1 MEEFADDLQS
11 LGPRDGADDGG
22 LDAGDEGLPREAI
35 DVDCFDELL
44 NAPLVDSPRNARPP
58 SAAGDEERRLASGE
72 VLPFETVH
80 AWLRKLAAGGDAP
93 RTLPLRP
100 SASPFAPFSG
110 PSAAYVVSRA
120 RAEGRGESGGIS
132 VAFQSVTNG
141 EAWWAPDELRGV
153 VRRPMARRI
162 RSGEGAGR
170 VHGYRGWLY
179 TLTARPD
186 ARAPPAADRG
196 ADVALVQLWRDGGT
210 GGTKRA
216 RAPADDEDSSQF
228 CDSLSD
234 AENGATARSGE
245 RSSRTPSPRGLRKRR
260 DNLYTEED
268 VVPRTTRFLRD
279 VVVEGAIRGTIRAP
293 EGAADYAEWF
303 PWHDDVL
310 ASPKL
315 PPPGSVV
322 AIDARTQS
330 LTLDT
335 SGDGPVL
342 ITSSRPSVAAGVPD
356 DEDRRQ
362 RGALV
367 AFVGQVPV
375 RCDAGVRAGDT
386 LVPSGAGDGAAAAA
400 RAAPG
405 AVLGVALGD
414 AGDGASGGSEVLCFV
429 RWHQAV
435 QREVGR
441 ELGTWVAR
449 CARAGSNGMFWLSLV
464 QIALT
469 LALTLNTTRGA
480 ALGRKPPPRPV
491 ARPSGVD
498 LGEPRWER
506 VHMFSS
512 VIIGVDHVC
521 LYGLIALYGPT
532 LPRLRLVMAQWV
544 VGLSTLPATWAVWGR
559 VSDDLQ
565 YAFAFYFA
573 LLRVL
578 YYATLAVLA
587 REVRRGDVVP
597 KGLASWPR
605 TLAFLRRRADDIWP
619 PATILLLFVYC
630 MYVYD
635 TGE

>member
-1 MEEFADDLQS
+1 M
-11 LGPRDGADDGG
+11 
-22 LDAGDEGLPREAI
+22 
-35 DVDCFDELL
+35 
-44 NAPLVDSPRNARPP
+44 N
-58 SAAGDEERRLASGE
+58 SA
-72 VLPFETVH
+72 
-80 AWLRKLAAGGDAP
+80 
-93 RTLPLRP
+93 
-100 SASPFAPFSG
+100 
-110 PSAAYVVSRA
+110 
-120 RAEGRGESGGIS
+120 
-132 VAFQSVTNG
+132 Q
-141 EAWWAPDELRGV
+141 
-153 VRRPMARRI
+153 
-162 RSGEGAGR
+162 
-170 VHGYRGWLY
+170 
-179 TLTARPD
+179 
-186 ARAPPAADRG
+186 
-196 ADVALVQLWRDGGT
+196 
-210 GGTKRA
+210 
-216 RAPADDEDSSQF
+216 
-228 CDSLSD
+228 
-234 AENGATARSGE
+234 
-245 RSSRTPSPRGLRKRR
+245 
-260 DNLYTEED
+260 
-268 VVPRTTRFLRD
+268 
-279 VVVEGAIRGTIRAP
+279 
-293 EGAADYAEWF
+293 
-303 PWHDDVL
+303 
-310 ASPKL
+310 
-315 PPPGSVV
+315 
-322 AIDARTQS
+322 
-330 LTLDT
+330 
-335 SGDGPVL
+335 
-342 ITSSRPSVAAGVPD
+342 
-356 DEDRRQ
+356 
-362 RGALV
+362 
-367 AFVGQVPV
+367 
-375 RCDAGVRAGDT
+375 
-386 LVPSGAGDGAAAAA
+386 
-400 RAAPG
+400 
-405 AVLGVALGD
+405 
-414 AGDGASGGSEVLCFV
+414 
-429 RWHQAV
+429 
-435 QREVGR
+435 VGR